1 MIAVVPR
8 ILGTLFYYTPD
19 RQPTTDILPAIA
31 ELPEYF
37 SWQDIELVSELCQ
50 AVVFDDQDGLRHD
63 YTVLFEGLGDMPA
76 PPWGA
81 VYQDPENL
89 VIGQSTQAYRA
100 LLARESMAM
109 DTGVNEPED
118 QFGLMLLALAVLLE
132 AEKLEAAA
140 ELLESHL
147 LPWAFR
153 YLELVERAS
162 LSTTFYPLI
171 ARVTC
176 HYLNDMQQL
185 FELSPSTVQL
195 YR

>member
-19 RQPTTDILPAIA
+19 HQPTTDLLPAIA
-31 ELPEYF
+31 ELPEYLN
-37 SWQDIELVSELCQ
+37 WQNIQQVTELCQ
-50 AVVFDDQDGLRHD
+50 VAAHSDKDGLRHD
-63 YTVLFEGLGDMPA
+63 YTVLFEGLGEMPA
-76 PPWGA
+76 APWGA

-89 VIGQSTQAYRA
+89 VIGQSTLAYRA
-100 LLARESMAM
+100 FLARESMAI

-118 QFGLMLLALAVLLE
+118 QFGLMLLALAALLE
-132 AEKLEAAA
+132 AEKDEAAA
-140 ELLESHL
+140 ELLEIHL

-153 YLELVERAS
+153 YLDLVEQAS
-162 LSTTFYPLI
+162 LTTSFYPLI
-171 ARVTC
+171 AKITR

-185 FELSPSTVQL
+185 LELSPPTVQP